1 MGTLT
6 ISSCYLWPFI
16 CKPNSKNPA
25 GSLSQPFPFDTG
37 PQVLWVAYGMPNTNA
52 SYAWE
57 WIPLCGVCWQPRR
70 WLLDAERDAACCQK
84 QKDFHRVRWSTGRI
98 FFFLKNDILLTYDM
112 YVYLEIHNY
121 IIYDISIYDAF
132 WSNLVCFQ
140 LHLSKW
146 NVWCHRKLR
155 HQNPSR
161 HGCLPHRPSPRQAS
175 DFAGGYGSIEKNGV
189 PMASPWV
196 DEIFSIHCRKNGEIM
211 GHFFLKSEQIWK
223 SSIFFKKK
231 PMDFCDFSTSMRL
244 PLWSLGRTTS
254 RFIAFNAEG

>member
-1 MGTLT
+1 MRSLLT
-6 ISSCYLWPFI
+6 AKKMAPRCWTWCCML
-16 CKPNSKNPA
+16 SKTKGFSP
-25 GSLSQPFPFDTG
+25 SP
-37 PQVLWVAYGMPNTNA
+37 VKH
-52 SYAWE
+52 
-57 WIPLCGVCWQPRR
+57 R
-70 WLLDAERDAACCQK
+70 
-84 QKDFHRVRWSTGRI
+84 KDI
-98 FFFLKNDILLTYDM
+98 FFLKNDILLTYDM

-161 HGCLPHRPSPRQAS
+161 HGCLHHRPSPRQAS

-211 GHFFLKSEQIWK
+211 GHFFFEKWTNLKILHFFQKKTHGFLRLLHIHEAATVKPWK
-223 SSIFFKKK
+223 NDFKVHRFQCWRVGGLK
-231 PMDFCDFSTSMRL
+231 PNRERPFK
-244 PLWSLGRTTS
+244 PLYILY
-254 RFIAFNAEG
+254 